1 MVFVDI
7 LDSIIQMLLLNVLL
21 DALKIVVDSAYSR
34 DYSYHSRKIEK
45 IPVAKNTIPKNNNVF
60 F

>member
-1 MVFVDI
+1 
-7 LDSIIQMLLLNVLL
+7 MLLLNVLL

-60 F
+60 FYTYKYMI